1 MTATLTLTRD
11 QLLTLFAQ
19 LDPRE
24 KREVLYS
31 LAQDAEQRR
40 ASREAAAAAALERR
54 ASERG
59 LSWSEMSEEDRSA
72 FVDDLLHEER

>member
-40 ASREAAAAAALERR
+40 ACREAAAAVALERR

-59 LSWSEMSEEDRSA
+59 LSWSEMSEEERSA
-72 FVDDLLHEER
+72 FVDDLLHEDR

>member
-40 ASREAAAAAALERR
+40 ASREAAAAVALERR
-54 ASERG
+54 AAEHG
-59 LSWSEMSEEDRSA
+59 LSWNEMSEEERSA
-72 FVDDLLHEER
+72 FVDDLLHEDR

>member
-59 LSWSEMSEEDRSA
+59 LSWNEMSEEERSA
-72 FVDDLLHEER
+72 FVDDLLHEDR

>member
-24 KREVLYS
+24 KRELLYS
-31 LAQDAEQRR
+31 LAQGAEQRR
-40 ASREAAAAAALERR
+40 ASREAAAAGALERR
-54 ASERG
+54 ASERS
-59 LSWSEMSEEDRSA
+59 LSWSERSKEERSA
-72 FVDDLLHEER
+72 FVDDLLHEDR

>member
-54 ASERG
+54 AAEHG
-59 LSWSEMSEEDRSA
+59 LSWSEMSEEERSA
-72 FVDDLLHEER
+72 FVDDLLHEDR